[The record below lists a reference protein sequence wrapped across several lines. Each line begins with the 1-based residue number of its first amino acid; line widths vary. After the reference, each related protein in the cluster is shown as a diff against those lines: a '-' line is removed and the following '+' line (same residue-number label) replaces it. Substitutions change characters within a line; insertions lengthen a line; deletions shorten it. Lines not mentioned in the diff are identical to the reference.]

1 MRLMTGILLSGLAG
15 MVNGAPEGRELY
27 ATHCAVCHGANGNG
41 GVGIPL
47 ALGSFQQSVDD
58 EFLRRSIRL
67 GRPGRVMPAFQKLS
81 EAQLDAIVMFI
92 RGWSEQTPPVFS
104 DAPLTGIPLHGKQ
117 LFASHCASCHGEHG
131 EGGKGTGVA
140 FSRPRDLPIVPPALN
155 NPGFLGS
162 ASDAMIKYTLM
173 HGRQGTPMQSFL
185 EQGLTEKDIND
196 VVAYIRTFG
205 KTDAEAGHTKA
216 VEREVV
222 ITADSPYSL
231 EETIENVKQSI
242 ISQNFQLI
250 RTDYLEH
257 GLVEEGKEN
266 KQQVILHFCNFRFL
280 YEALAIDP
288 RVGMFL
294 PCRVTV
300 VEHNGKVQLMTIN
313 PLYLSHVFNNDD
325 LDEACRHMYTVYQ
338 SILEDATL

>member
-15 MVNGAPEGRELY
+15 MVNGAPEGGELY
-27 ATHCAVCHGANGNG
+27 ATHCAVCHGARGTG

-81 EAQLDAIVMFI
+81 DAQLDAIVMFI
-92 RGWSEQTPPVFS
+92 RGWSEQPPPVFS
-104 DAPLTGIPLHGKQ
+104 YAPVTGDPLHGEQ
-117 LFASHCASCHGEHG
+117 LFASHCTGCHGEHG
-131 EGGKGTGVA
+131 EGGRGTGVA

-155 NPGFLGS
+155 NPGFLGA

-173 HGRQGTPMQSFL
+173 QGREGTPMQSFL
-185 EQGLTEKDIND
+185 KQGLTEKDIND
-196 VVAYIRTFG
+196 VVAYIRTLG
-205 KTDAEAGHTKA
+205 KSDGEAQQTKPI
-216 VEREVV
+216 EREAV

-231 EETIENVKQSI
+231 EETIENVRESI
-242 ISQNFQLI
+242 ISQNFQII
-250 RTDYLEH
+250 RSDYLEH
-257 GLVEEGKEN
+257 GLVEEGEEN
-266 KQQVILHFCNFRFL
+266 RQQVILHFCNFKFL
-280 YEALAIDP
+280 YDALAIDP

-294 PCRVTV
+294 PCRVTI
-300 VEHNGKVQLMTIN
+300 VERNGKVQIMTIN

-325 LDEACRHMYTVYQ
+325 LDEACMHMYRVYQ